1 MELTLLIKS
10 AMGLLVLLGLLVLF
24 LVISPKAKKK
34 KAKEAK
40 KVVQEQVGKR
50 KTDIETL
57 RSVVKDRSSSAE
69 ELKEALEL
77 VLKYHGTIH
86 KKLGIR
92 SHPES
97 HAYMDILFSVCRHP
111 NANKDIII
119 NFDKELEKRNPEY
132 KKDINDAITRGLNSR
147 GI

>member
-1 MELTLLIKS
+1 MELTLLIQS
-10 AMGLLVLLGLLVLF
+10 AMGLFVLLGLLVLF

-34 KAKEAK
+34 KAQ
-40 KVVQEQVGKR
+40 KVKQVIQETVVKR
-50 KTDIETL
+50 KTDVESL
-57 RSVVKDRSSSAE
+57 RQIVKNRESTTQ
-69 ELKEALEL
+69 ELKEALDL
-77 VLKYHGTIH
+77 VLKYHGKIH

-97 HAYMDILFSVCRHP
+97 HSYMDIVFSLCRHP

-119 NFDKELEKRNPEY
+119 SFDKELERINPEY